1 MKICFFLSDIT
12 KIGGIERVTATL
24 APLLNGFNDLDVSI
38 VSMFKGRSS
47 PNYKMPSNIPIKF
60 LTNEQHGLRP
70 HSFKRAMGMLLNISV
85 VRNYFKNS
93 VYDYIIAQS
102 FPIALILFL
111 SGYPAHKIIAVE
123 HVYAGY
129 YGTILQY
136 IRKYIYSNFSKIIVL
151 TNADKLFFEKYLPSN
166 LICVIPNPVRK
177 INSMINST
185 LEKKEIISVGRLE
198 YQKGYD
204 NLILGFKDINKKYPD
219 WKLNIYGDGSLR
231 NQLQT
236 KINNLGLNKVITL
249 CGHTNDIDSKLNKA
263 SIYVMS
269 SIFEG
274 FGMVL
279 VEAMSHGVPCVAY
292 DCPNGPADIIA
303 NGINGYLVEDQN
315 IQALNQALE
324 ELIKNPAERKRLGSN
339 APKSILK
346 FSAEIVAQKW
356 HDMLKSL

>member
-93 VYDYIIAQS
+93 IYDYIIAQS

-136 IRKYIYSNFSKIIVL
+136 IRKYIYSKFSKIIVL

-231 NQLQT
+231 YQLQT

-263 SIYVMS
+263 SIY
-269 SIFEG
+269 G
-274 FGMVL
+274 F
-279 VEAMSHGVPCVAY
+279 
-292 DCPNGPADIIA
+292 PNGPADIIA

-346 FSAEIVAQKW
+346 FSAEIVAHKW